1 MPEQKLGLI
10 SGNKDV
16 IAEFREQTT
25 GYDIRVFSSMST
37 LKPEE
42 LVCAALDIDT
52 IEDFDNVQFQL
63 SRIRKVLHSLPVL
76 LILRVG
82 HIHRLDFEWFFDEFV
97 LYPFRKME
105 VQRRL
110 DKLIWEKNLGI
121 SDNTIKIKNLKI
133 DMDKY
138 SVYLNAEQIDLTFKE
153 FELLRFLVENRDR
166 VFSRKDLLN
175 KIWGIEYIGGTRTVD
190 VHIRRLRGKLGEEFN
205 SIIETVRNVGYRC
218 KVQE

>member
-1 MPEQKLGLI
+1 MPDYRLGLI

-16 IAEFREQTT
+16 ITEFREQLS
-25 GYDIRVFSSMST
+25 GYDIRVFGSMGT

-42 LVCAALDIDT
+42 LVCVALDIES

-63 SRIRKVLHSLPVL
+63 SRIRKVLHGLPVL
-76 LILRVG
+76 LVLRVG
-82 HIHRLDFEWFFDEFV
+82 HLHKLDFEWFFDEFV

-105 VQRRL
+105 LQRRL
-110 DKLIWEKNLGI
+110 DKLLLDRNLVA
-121 SDNTIKIKNLKI
+121 SENTVKIGNLKI
-133 DMDKY
+133 DLDEY
-138 SVYLNAEQIDLTFKE
+138 AVYLDNEQVDLTFKE
-153 FELLRFLVENRDR
+153 FELLRFLVENRDK

-218 KVQE
+218 RIQE